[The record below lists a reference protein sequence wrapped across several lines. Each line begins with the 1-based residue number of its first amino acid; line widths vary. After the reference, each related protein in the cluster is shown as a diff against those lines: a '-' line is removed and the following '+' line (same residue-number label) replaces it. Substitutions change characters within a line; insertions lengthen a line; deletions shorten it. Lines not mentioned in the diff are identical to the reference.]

1 MKDCSEQNLR
11 LAVKAEQLEHRLQ
24 MKTLKEEA
32 YTNARVENQRTWTMT
47 ESGRPVELLDAA
59 LIAAFRVIPQ
69 GPVEHPVSYGLE
81 FTGQESLIVLDESA
95 YLDDKRLIHNLQT
108 AGIRV
113 TIRRST
119 RATAALVRQ
128 CISAGLVT
136 VRANFYGGWK
146 MADQGPVFLRFQ
158 NFSSH
163 QGRNY
168 LDAAQPAAEVSPTVA
183 AMAVTHTR
191 PSRGASRMVYI
202 CRRSS

>member
-1 MKDCSEQNLR
+1 MSLNSNNNLTPESYQNPGPVPYFPQVFNPGPPPVQQPAVVHVVPPEAFYYLKDADEHSLR
-11 LAVKAEQLEHRLQ
+11 LAVKVEQLEQQLRE
-24 MKTLKEEA
+24 KERKEEA
-32 YTNARVENQRTWTMT
+32 YTKIFADGKRTWTMT

-81 FTGQESLIVLDESA
+81 FTGQESLIVLDEPA

-136 VRANFYGGWK
+136 VRANF
-146 MADQGPVFLRFQ
+146 
-158 NFSSH
+158 
-163 QGRNY
+163 
-168 LDAAQPAAEVSPTVA
+168 
-183 AMAVTHTR
+183 
-191 PSRGASRMVYI
+191 
-202 CRRSS
+202 